1 MITMINRLLNIGI
14 AAALSSALIA
24 QPLHAQSSRSNG
36 LKAAIIYNVL
46 RFVSFPDGSNSGSL
60 NLCVAR
66 RMSATSEVAAL
77 NKKLVGNRAINV
89 RYVDPGASD
98 LSSCHVAY
106 VGSSSSAQIGRIKQ
120 RGLLLI
126 GDDHNFIRSGGAIG
140 LVKFG
145 NQIRFEVNAG
155 SARRS
160 GIAISSKLLRLAS
173 RVKQ

>member
-1 MITMINRLLNIGI
+1 MNMIYRILGI
-14 AAALSSALIA
+14 VSVAVVLTALIA
-24 QPLHAQSSRSNG
+24 QPLHAQSKSSHG

-46 RFVSFPDGSNSGSL
+46 RFVSFPEERNSGSL
-60 NLCVAR
+60 RLCVAR
-66 RMSATSEVAAL
+66 NLDTTIAVAAL
-77 NKKLVGNRAINV
+77 DNKLVGKRAIDV
-89 RYVDPGASD
+89 HYIDQGVQD

-106 VGSSSSAQIGRIKQ
+106 VGSSSASQLSRTKQ

-155 SARRS
+155 SARQS
-160 GIAISSKLLRLAS
+160 GIAISSKLLRLAA
-173 RVKQ
+173 RVKH

>member
-1 MITMINRLLNIGI
+1 MNLVHWFLKMGMATAVLAMLM
-14 AAALSSALIA
+14 A

-46 RFVSFPDGSNSGSL
+46 RFVSFPEGSNSGSL
-60 NLCVAR
+60 NLCVVR
-66 RMSATSEVAAL
+66 RMSATREVAAL
-77 NKKLVGNRAINV
+77 NRKLVGKRPIEV
-89 RYVDPGASD
+89 RYIDPGVSD
-98 LSSCHVAY
+98 LSGCHVAY
-106 VGSSSSAQIGRIKQ
+106 VGSGTPAQIGRIRQ

-126 GDDHNFIRSGGAIG
+126 GDDHDFIRAGGAIG

-155 SARRS
+155 SARQS

>member
-1 MITMINRLLNIGI
+1 MNMTHRFLKIGI
-14 AAALSSALIA
+14 ATMALTMLLAP
-24 QPLHAQSSRSNG
+24 PLHAQANRSNG

-46 RFVSFPDGSNSGSL
+46 RFVSFPNGSNSGSL
-60 NLCVAR
+60 ILCVAR
-66 RMSATSEVAAL
+66 RMSATSDVVAL
-77 NKKLVGNRAINV
+77 NNKPVGNRTINV
-89 RYVDPGASD
+89 RYIDPGVSD
-98 LSSCHVAY
+98 VSSCHVAY
-106 VGSSSSAQIGRIKQ
+106 VGSNSTTHISRIKQ

-126 GDDHNFIRSGGAIG
+126 GDDHDFIRSGGAIG

-155 SARRS
+155 SARQS

>member
-1 MITMINRLLNIGI
+1 MNMTHRFLKIGI
-14 AAALSSALIA
+14 ATMALTMLVAP
-24 QPLHAQSSRSNG
+24 PLHAQANRSNG

-46 RFVSFPDGSNSGSL
+46 RFVSFPNGSNSGSL
-60 NLCVAR
+60 ILCVAR
-66 RMSATSEVAAL
+66 RMSATSDVAAL
-77 NKKLVGNRAINV
+77 NNKPVGNRIIVV
-89 RYVDPGASD
+89 RYVDPGVSD

-106 VGSSSSAQIGRIKQ
+106 VGSNSTTHISRIKQ

-126 GDDHNFIRSGGAIG
+126 GDDRDFIRSGGAIG

-155 SARRS
+155 SARQS

>member
-1 MITMINRLLNIGI
+1 MNMTYRFSRFATATAVLTM
-14 AAALSSALIA
+14 LIA

-46 RFVSFPDGSNSGSL
+46 RFVSFPNGSNSGSL

-66 RMSATSEVAAL
+66 RMSATSDVAAL
-77 NKKLVGNRAINV
+77 NNKPVGNRIIAV
-89 RYVDPGASD
+89 RYIDPGVSD

-106 VGSSSSAQIGRIKQ
+106 VGSNSTTHISRIKQ

-126 GDDHNFIRSGGAIG
+126 GDDHDFIRSGGAIG

-155 SARRS
+155 SARQS

>member
-1 MITMINRLLNIGI
+1 MNMTHRFLKIGI
-14 AAALSSALIA
+14 ATTVLTMLIA

-46 RFVSFPDGSNSGSL
+46 RFVSFPSGSNSGLL

-66 RMSATSEVAAL
+66 RMSATSDVAAL
-77 NKKLVGNRAINV
+77 NNKPVGNRKISV

-106 VGSSSSAQIGRIKQ
+106 IGSSSSAHVGRIKQ

-126 GDDHNFIRSGGAIG
+126 GDDHDFIRSGGAIG

-155 SARRS
+155 SARQS

>member
-1 MITMINRLLNIGI
+1 MLHCIVKMGTATAVL
-14 AAALSSALIA
+14 SALIA
-24 QPLHAQSSRSNG
+24 QPLHAQSQNSSR

-60 NLCVAR
+60 QLCVAR
-66 RMSATSEVAAL
+66 RLIATKEVAAL
-77 NKKLVGNRAINV
+77 NDQSVGNRVIDV
-89 RYVDPGASD
+89 RYIDQGASELLGCD
-98 LSSCHVAY
+98 VAY
-106 VGSSSSAQIGRIKQ
+106 VGSSSAGQIGRANQ

-126 GDDHNFIRSGGAIG
+126 GDDHDFIRSGGAIG

-155 SARRS
+155 SARQS